1 MNIQVSAFGAL
12 FLLVGSFLASQ
23 ASAQGR
29 NCAPHDTV
37 VERLADSYGE
47 SRQVIAMNADSS
59 VLEVFA
65 SPDSGTWTITVTKA
79 GGLTCIVAA
88 GQHYQ
93 HVAEALPE
101 TGGVEG

>member
-1 MNIQVSAFGAL
+1 MNKFSFACCAAFLG
-12 FLLVGSFLASQ
+12 VVLAG
-23 ASAQGR
+23 SAQSQTR
-29 NCAPHDTV
+29 NCAPHEVV
-37 VERLADSYGE
+37 VERLASGYGE

-65 SPDSGTWTITVTKA
+65 SEESGTWTIAVTRA

-93 HVAEALPE
+93 HLAEDLPTE
-101 TGGVEG
+101 GVEG

>member
-1 MNIQVSAFGAL
+1 MAANP
-12 FLLVGSFLASQ
+12 
-23 ASAQGR
+23 ASAQNR
-29 NCAPHDTV
+29 NCADHDKLT
-37 VERLADSYGE
+37 ERLASGFGE

-65 SPDSGTWTITVTKA
+65 SDETGTWTITVTKA

-93 HVAEALPE
+93 HLAEAMPVDDN
-101 TGGVEG
+101 GA

>member
-1 MNIQVSAFGAL
+1 MKLSDLISVLGL
-12 FLLVGSFLASQ
+12 GCLAVATTPAQ
-23 ASAQGR
+23 AQNR

-37 VERLADSYGE
+37 VERLAQSYGE
-47 SRQVIAMNADSS
+47 SRQVIAMNADTS

-65 SPDSGTWTITVTKA
+65 SDESGTWTITVTKA

-93 HVAEALPE
+93 HLAESMPPA
-101 TGGVEG
+101 GNGA

>member
-1 MNIQVSAFGAL
+1 MKAVDLISVLGL
-12 FLLVGSFLASQ
+12 GCLAVATTPAQ
-23 ASAQGR
+23 AQNR

-65 SPDSGTWTITVTKA
+65 SSDSGTWTITVTKA

-93 HVAEALPE
+93 HLAEAIPS
-101 TGGVEG
+101 TDNGA